1 MARRYSGMDFD
12 ITVMGLSIFV
22 SKATLDI
29 TDNSAVAQTRGITNG
44 WVAGDVTAE
53 GVLELDTQ
61 NFKLLGEAARQA
73 GSWRGIEPFDVMYFA
88 QPEPED
94 QMKVEAFGCK
104 LSLNNLLDID
114 SKGGE
119 KTIHKVKFFV
129 TSPDFVHING
139 VPYLSQT
146 DTRDLLG

>member
-1 MARRYSGMDFD
+1 MTRRYSGMDFD
-12 ITVMGLSIFV
+12 IMVMGLSIFV

-29 TDNSAVAQTRGITNG
+29 TDNTAVAQTRGIPNG
-44 WVAGDVTAE
+44 WVAGDVSAE
-53 GVLELDTQ
+53 GDLELDTQ
-61 NFKLLGEAARQA
+61 NFKLLQEAAQKA
-73 GSWRGIEPFDVMYFA
+73 GSWRGIQPFDAMYFA
-88 QPEPED
+88 QPESGD

-104 LSLNNLLDID
+104 LVINNLLDID

-119 KTIHKVKFFV
+119 KTIHKVKFMV
-129 TSPDFVHING
+129 TSPDFIHING

>member
-1 MARRYSGMDFD
+1 MSRRYSGMDFD
-12 ITVMGLSIFV
+12 IMVAGLSIFV

-29 TDNSAVAQTRGITNG
+29 TDNTAVAQTRGIPNG
-44 WVAGDVTAE
+44 WVAGDVSAE
-53 GVLELDTQ
+53 VDLELDTQ
-61 NFKLLGEAARQA
+61 NFKLLGESAQRS
-73 GSWRGIEPFDVMYFA
+73 GSWRGIEPFDVMFFA
-88 QPEPED
+88 QPEPGD

-104 LSLNNLLDID
+104 LLPNNLLDID

-119 KTIHKVKFFV
+119 KVIHKVKLLV
-129 TSPDFVHING
+129 TSSDFVHING

>member
-12 ITVMGLSIFV
+12 ITVMGFSIFV

-29 TDNSAVAQTRGITNG
+29 TDNTAVAQTRGITNG

-53 GVLELDTQ
+53 GDLELDTQ
-61 NFKLLGEAARQA
+61 NFKLFGEAARQA

-88 QPEPED
+88 QPSPGD

-104 LSLNNLLDID
+104 LSLNSLLDID

-119 KTIHKVKFFV
+119 KTIHKVKYIV

-139 VPYLSQT
+139 VPYLSPT
-146 DTRDLLG
+146 DTRDLLE

>member
-1 MARRYSGMDFD
+1 MTRRYSGMDFD
-12 ITVMGLSIFV
+12 ITMMGLSIFV

-29 TDNSAVAQTRGITNG
+29 TDNSAVAQTRGVPSG

-53 GVLELDTQ
+53 GDLELDTQ

-88 QPEPED
+88 QPNSGD
-94 QMKVEAFGCK
+94 QMKIEAFGCK
-104 LSLNNLLDID
+104 LSINNLADID

-119 KTIHKVKFFV
+119 KTIHKVKFIV